1 MAEHTGMSEYWQR
14 LAAKLREGLEDDY
27 EHGVDPITLTDLTAE
42 ADVAPEPAQDPMP
55 DLAPSPELLN
65 IVAMA
70 QHGTLDI
77 IELSDEDWQLLID
90 ETFYQIARALRRDES
105 VVLPNIG
112 KIEIV
117 WGEGGPYGRV
127 TLDETAKP
135 EVVL

>member
-1 MAEHTGMSEYWQR
+1 MPEHAGMSEYWQR
-14 LAAKLREGLEDDY
+14 LAAKLREGLE
-27 EHGVDPITLTDLTAE
+27 AE
-42 ADVAPEPAQDPMP
+42 PEPTPDPMP

-77 IELSDEDWQLLID
+77 IELSDEDWELLID

-105 VVLPNIG
+105 IVLPNIG

-117 WGEGGPYGRV
+117 CGEGGPYGHV
-127 TLDETAKP
+127 TLDEAAKP